1 VQVAWLDAMAYAK
14 WAGQRLPTEAEW
26 EHAARGGLIQQP
38 YVWGSEKNPGGK
50 HMANIWQ
57 GEFPVE
63 NTGADGFKS
72 LAPVGSF
79 PPNGY
84 GLYDMSGNV
93 WEWCA
98 DWYRPDYYQHTPKLN
113 PRGPDTGADPDEPDV
128 PKRVIRG
135 GSFMCSDNYCVGY
148 RPSARMQ
155 GAPDTGLS
163 HTGFRCV
170 KDAF

>member
-1 VQVAWLDAMAYAK
+1 
-14 WAGQRLPTEAEW
+14 
-26 EHAARGGLIQQP
+26 
-38 YVWGSEKNPGGK
+38 
-50 HMANIWQ
+50 
-57 GEFPVE
+57 
-63 NTGADGFKS
+63 
-72 LAPVGSF
+72 VGSF

-84 GLYDMSGNV
+84 GLNDMSGNV

-113 PRGPDTGADPDEPDV
+113 PRGPDTGEDPDEPAV

-148 RPSARMQ
+148 RPSARMK